1 MKFTARELVLL
12 GVFGALWG
20 AAEMSLG
27 SVLHMLNI
35 PMTGMFMASIGLA
48 VAMIGRL
55 FVNRPGATLFIGVI
69 AALLK
74 MFSFGGVVIYPMF
87 GILMEALLAD
97 MVLTVLRKPGR
108 IAFAL
113 AGGLGV
119 VWTLIHPFVSQ
130 GILAGRDMY
139 VIWLDTLD
147 EAARVLHIDPKIG
160 LWLFLIMAALR
171 FGVGLVAGLLAWNT
185 GQAVQARAASSSRT
199 PARAVRPTRSE
210 QDSRV

>member
-1 MKFTARELVLL
+1 MKYTARELVLL

-27 SVLHMLNI
+27 SVLHMMNV
-35 PMTGMFMASIGLA
+35 PMTGMFMSAIGLT
-48 VAMIGRL
+48 VALIGRL
-55 FVNRPGATLFIGVI
+55 FVNRPGATFFIGVI

-74 MFSFGGVVIYPMF
+74 MFSFGSVVIYPVF

-97 MVLTVLRKPGR
+97 AALTALHKPGR

-113 AGGLGV
+113 AGGIGV
-119 VWTLIHPFVSQ
+119 TWTLIHPCVSQ

-147 EAARVLHIDPKIG
+147 EGARILHIDPRIG
-160 LWLFLIMAALR
+160 VWLFLIMAAIW
-171 FGVGLVAGLLAWNT
+171 FGVGVSTGLLAWNI
-185 GQAVQARAASSSRT
+185 GQTVQARAVNPTS
-199 PARAVRPTRSE
+199 PAPGNYGKEESARG
-210 QDSRV
+210 